1 MNDATAIGIHW
12 FSGQKG
18 TVGIAK
24 VKTEDGGIEYRI
36 GAVDGLL
43 QKMDVIQ
50 VVAWG
55 CRFPDAA
62 GKKLFGDPDE
72 KGT

>member
-1 MNDATAIGIHW
+1 MNDATAIGIQW

-18 TVGIAK
+18 TIGIAK
-24 VKTEDGGIEYRI
+24 VKTEDGCIEYRI
-36 GAVDGLL
+36 GAVDGML

-55 CRFPDAA
+55 SKFPDAA
-62 GKKLFGDPDE
+62 GEALFGE
-72 KGT
+72 FNEA